1 MRVVEKH
8 VGEEIIDPA
17 VVPTTTTAA
26 GDGSNAAESESSV
39 VPIALWDTKVQ
50 LVNPAT
56 DIVLAIYPGFT
67 GARFWARK
75 CLESEAGPCSSSI
88 SSFFSP

>member
-1 MRVVEKH
+1 MVEKH

-17 VVPTTTTAA
+17 VVSTTTTTAA
-26 GDGSNAAESESSV
+26 GDGSNAAGSVSSV
-39 VPIALWDTKVQ
+39 VPIVLWDTKVQ